1 MELKK
6 LKGVRDYNHEE
17 ALLLEK
23 IFITGSELFKL
34 YGFLPLETS
43 NLERWEVLIAKD
55 VNAGE
60 AIKEQTYNFKD
71 KGGKHIGLRFDL
83 TISLIRYIAEHQN
96 INIPF
101 KRYQL
106 GKVYRYEEAKRSRY
120 REFFQLDLDVVG
132 GKSIAYDAE
141 LLAIASH
148 FFNKLDLKNHYFLI
162 NNRKVAE
169 EFLKKN
175 YPNMDLTKGLR
186 TIDKIDKIN
195 KEEFLKEGFKEEHYD
210 LIKSEFKSYGE
221 FAEAIS
227 IKCRELEE
235 LENYLHLM
243 NVENYRFSLKIV
255 RGLDY
260 YTGNVFE
267 TFVKNYE
274 EIGSIGSGGR
284 YDEVFSK
291 IIKRDLPSVGYSFG
305 VDRILDI
312 LIKEKEV
319 SSPLQVFIAY
329 TSPKLLNKAI
339 EIREELVKNKI
350 TTFLSYDFKN
360 LTNQIKQAS
369 RRGIEW
375 LLIVGEKD
383 IALNLLTLR
392 NLITGEEEKIKI
404 HDVPSRIRFSRK
416 REE

>member
-17 ALLLEK
+17 SLLLEK
-23 IFITGSELFKL
+23 IMLTGFNLFKL

-71 KGGKHIGLRFDL
+71 RGGKHIGLRFDL
-83 TISLIRYIAEHQN
+83 TISLIRYVAEHQN

-101 KRYQL
+101 KRYQF

-141 LLAIASH
+141 LLSIATQ
-148 FFNKLDLKNHYFLI
+148 FFNIIGLKKHYFLI
-162 NNRKVAE
+162 SNRNVAE
-169 EFLKKN
+169 QFLKEN
-175 YPNMDLTKGLR
+175 YPEMNITKGLR
-186 TIDKIDKIN
+186 VIDKIDKIS
-195 KEEFLKEGFKEEHYD
+195 KEEFLKEGFKEEHYN
-210 LIKSEFKSYGE
+210 LLKSEFESYKE
-221 FAEAIS
+221 FVKATGIES
-227 IKCRELEE
+227 KELEE
-235 LENYLHLM
+235 LENYLNLM
-243 NVENYRFSLKIV
+243 NVKNYKFSLKIV

-267 TFVKNYE
+267 TFIEDYE
-274 EIGSIGSGGR
+274 SLGSVGSGGR
-284 YDEVFSK
+284 YDTVFSK

-312 LIKEKEV
+312 LVKENKT
-319 SSPLQVFIAY
+319 SKPTIVFIAY
-329 TSPKLLNKAI
+329 TSHNLLNKAI
-339 EIREELVKNKI
+339 EIRNELIKHNI
-350 TTFLSYDFKN
+350 ATFLSYDFKN

-383 IALNLLTLR
+383 IANNVLTLR
-392 NLITGEEEKIKI
+392 NLSTGKEEKIKV
-404 HDVPSRIRFSRK
+404 HDVLSRIGFSRK
-416 REE
+416 GEK